1 MGDDLFDVDTDND
14 DGHRG
19 DDDGYVEAGGDD
31 GCKPPLL
38 QRGRATSIKKT
49 IHNYTNTQT
58 QNYTITQMMMV
69 ASHLSFKIKGGAPL
83 GGNLLFQSIRPGEQV
98 LKRRRMFLIILRLLD
113 YDQG

>member
-38 QRGRATSIKKT
+38 QRGRATSIKN
-49 IHNYTNTQT
+49 IARIANAVQCHN
-58 QNYTITQMMMV
+58 
-69 ASHLSFKIKGGAPL
+69 
-83 GGNLLFQSIRPGEQV
+83 
-98 LKRRRMFLIILRLLD
+98 
-113 YDQG
+113 